1 MTNKNSASSAEI
13 RHVLASVLTSIGAG
27 RQILEGVDDADFGDD
42 FLGLQRGGV
51 LTSLAQLEDA
61 DPEDYLET
69 LRYFGPQAVFEIAQS
84 IAGSQETKALTTFR
98 AAVLRFARPEMDAQG
113 AALLCDPRN
122 QIKGQIRLT
131 HSNPQN
137 DLGGVWLEPV
147 MAWLEDPRKE
157 PEEFPDSRDSFVL
170 GLARGKLVCGGVQEG
185 VLLLNERA
193 LSLVDEALRLAG
205 ENPEPDE
212 ITKVRVGTL
221 LGVAGHALYMN
232 GYDIFNREESEKLT
246 LAQMLENAT
255 SGARMWTE
263 SVIISVQEMEP
274 DLAREAIMDRIRADE
289 TDIAGKMLRSA
300 DQIEPCIEKVCAL
313 AQGEGPY
320 RNLFTH
326 PVRTVYD
333 LDREILSGK
342 IAAALKASSQ
352 DVAPRQDLPRL
363 ENF

>member
-61 DPEDYLET
+61 DPEAYLEA
-69 LRYFGPQAVFEIAQS
+69 LRYFGPQAVFEIGQS

-98 AAVLRFARPEMDAQG
+98 AAVLRLGRPEMGAQDV
-113 AALLCDPRN
+113 AMLSCFSL
-122 QIKGQIRLT
+122 
-131 HSNPQN
+131 QN
-137 DLGGVWLEPV
+137 DLGGAWLEPV

-170 GLARGKLVCGGVQEG
+170 GLARGKLVCGGVQGG

-205 ENPEPDE
+205 ENPEPDD

-232 GYDIFNREESEKLT
+232 GYDIFKREESKKLT
-246 LAQMLENAT
+246 LTQMLENAVAWPRKLQET
-255 SGARMWTE
+255 MISNAQEIDPGRSREEIIE
-263 SVIISVQEMEP
+263 SILND
-274 DLAREAIMDRIRADE
+274 DLDFFPKMLGSADRIE
-289 TDIAGKMLRSA
+289 PYIGKIR
-300 DQIEPCIEKVCAL
+300 AL

-342 IAAALKASSQ
+342 IAAVLKASSQ